1 VALFIYVVAFV
12 IWIVSLSR
20 IEFSVAIPF
29 NIITVVIGGIFG
41 YYVFNESL
49 SLIRIISYLLII
61 FGVIMLSWD
70 ALNA

>member
-1 VALFIYVVAFV
+1 M
-12 IWIVSLSR
+12 SLSR